1 VSGGRRFPQ
10 VGSCR
15 LWVIAV
21 RGWVGSSLSMSG
33 GVIVHERAVAIV
45 HAQGVVA
52 VLLVQVVVDRGG
64 LEPPFVGGCRP
75 STGWGSSSSRG
86 GGRRPR
92 VGGGVPTVCV
102 CSSSVGGCRS

>member
-1 VSGGRRFPQ
+1 VSGGHRFPQ

-15 LWVIAV
+15 PWAIAV
-21 RGWVGSSLSMSG
+21 RGWVGSSLSVSR
-33 GVIVHERAVAIV
+33 VIVRERAVTIV

-52 VLLVQVVVDRGG
+52 VSLVRVVVDRGG

-75 STGWGSSSSRG
+75 STGWGSSSSCG

-92 VGGGVPTVCV
+92 VGGGVPAVRACL
-102 CSSSVGGCRS
+102 SSVGGCRS